1 MCRFFQPVQIFIL
14 TLYFLDYS
22 IWIIVT
28 FISIVISYLLYQ
40 PSADYRSVL
49 LSWIMAPKR
58 KAPTTRKHVVK
69 AQPQAEEFTDIS
81 SEDELPLPPPAKKKG
96 KGKRTLGIKTAAA
109 AKKMAKNFILD
120 EASEVDEDEDEAES
134 PVSQSQHSHKS
145 HKSRKPP
152 SQASQPTSPTQS
164 QSPSATP
171 SPALSQGSSQQ
182 PSHHQAAS
190 RNTSQVFLTNDQ
202 KTLVCEFLRDRP
214 FLYARENELYFD
226 REKKN
231 AAWKEIGDRVG
242 YTAEAIAKY
251 CKGLKDRFGK
261 ASAKQK
267 LPSGSGA
274 VHFSPSDKW
283 ILQNFSFF
291 ADHITRVPEEKR
303 RKSGMGKKSLPPLP
317 IPPPN
322 MVSKH

>member
-1 MCRFFQPVQIFIL
+1 M
-14 TLYFLDYS
+14 DYS
-22 IWIIVT
+22 D
-28 FISIVISYLLYQ
+28 IVISYLLYQ

-58 KAPTTRKHVVK
+58 KTARKHVVK
-69 AQPQAEEFTDIS
+69 PQPQAEEFTDIS
-81 SEDELPLPPPAKKKG
+81 SEDDIPLPPPAKKKG
-96 KGKRTLGIKTAAA
+96 KAKRTLGIKTAAA

-134 PVSQSQHSHKS
+134 ALSQSQQSQS
-145 HKSRKPP
+145 QKSRKPS
-152 SQASQPTSPTQS
+152 SQASQPISPNQSQS
-164 QSPSATP
+164 QSPAAS
-171 SPALSQGSSQQ
+171 SQGSSR
-182 PSHHQAAS
+182 PAP
-190 RNTSQVFLTNDQ
+190 RNSSQVFLTNDQ

-231 AAWKEIGDRVG
+231 AAWQEIGDQVG

-261 ASAKQK
+261 ASAKQE

-283 ILQNFSFF
+283 LLQNFSFF